1 MTTAGGAQVLS
12 VHLIRH
18 GETQAS
24 REHRFCGLRD
34 CELSDLGRQQVEAL
48 TRHWSDNGDLRAVHT
63 SPLSRCRLLAEA
75 IAAHRAVPVHVD
87 EGLRE
92 IDHGSWDG
100 RREDEVRATEP
111 EAYQAYG
118 DHPGMIAPHGGET
131 GYQVAARALPV
142 LTRIT
147 ETYDDGDVLVV
158 SHKAVIRIVAC
169 ALLGIDIDLYRARLA
184 QPVASV
190 TSFDIRPGGPLLRRL
205 GDLSDL
211 PDELRTG
218 GGV

>member
-1 MTTAGGAQVLS
+1 VTTAGGAKVLT

-18 GETQAS
+18 GETEAS
-24 REHRFCGLRD
+24 RDHRFCGLRD
-34 CELSDLGRQQVEAL
+34 CPLSDFGRQQVEAL
-48 TRHWSDNGDLRAVHT
+48 TRHWSDNGDVRAVYA

-75 IAAHRAVPVHVD
+75 IAARRGVPLHVE

-111 EAYQAYG
+111 EIYRAYD
-118 DHPGMIAPHGGET
+118 DHPGIMAPHGGET

-142 LTRIT
+142 ITRT
-147 ETYDDGDVLVV
+147 METYDGGDVLVI

-190 TSFDIRPGGPLLRRL
+190 TSFDMGPDGPLLRRL
-205 GDLSDL
+205 GDLSHL
-211 PDELRTG
+211 PIELRIG